1 MLSAIEF
8 PKDTNKI
15 GVNCQVAPQ
24 GSLFWKIIATMG
36 FILWLCSG
44 CLATVNLH
52 SGVVTLWFSPNL
64 YIHGVSFHWN
74 LRDKLYML
82 SVAMYRDFAWELNS
96 SVHCVCVWKKSTKLE
111 ACMQWCGEV
120 MSQPVINKYILFLST
135 TYFAVVRTVQRV
147 GVPQFIFVDKAFLL
161 HIFFI
166 SPSHLRCKC
175 LFVKSNLILKL
186 LKQRV
191 TLEAF
196 FPWTGGC
203 LTVLGCV

>member
-1 MLSAIEF
+1 
-8 PKDTNKI
+8 
-15 GVNCQVAPQ
+15 
-24 GSLFWKIIATMG
+24 
-36 FILWLCSG
+36 
-44 CLATVNLH
+44 
-52 SGVVTLWFSPNL
+52 
-64 YIHGVSFHWN
+64 
-74 LRDKLYML
+74 
-82 SVAMYRDFAWELNS
+82 
-96 SVHCVCVWKKSTKLE
+96 
-111 ACMQWCGEV
+111 MQLCGEV
-120 MSQPVINKYILFLST
+120 MRQPVINILFLST

-196 FPWTGGC
+196 FSLNWWVSDC
-203 LTVLGCV
+203 FRLRIEQNN